1 MSQDSQ
7 SRREI
12 PAGRGQAALALESNV
27 GARGRRPRAAVQRLA
42 AFFLRVMSCRSR
54 KRQSE
59 LRLVRIR
66 RLRSTTTVS
75 TKVRSG
81 CSAITAKIC
90 VANLSSG
97 ETLPPRGF
105 AVALPVSRQRCT
117 HFIAEL
123 GLTSYSSAASRRDA
137 PVSTAS
143 ITRSRSSLEQAFA
156 IPHPR
161 KEESMCKD
169 SLIHVPLGIPPIQI
183 GREPL

>member
-1 MSQDSQ
+1 
-7 SRREI
+7 
-12 PAGRGQAALALESNV
+12 
-27 GARGRRPRAAVQRLA
+27 
-42 AFFLRVMSCRSR
+42 MSCRSR

-66 RLRSTTTVS
+66 RLRSTATVS

-81 CSAITAKIC
+81 CSAIAAKIC

-123 GLTSYSSAASRRDA
+123 ALTSYSSAASRRDA
-137 PVSTAS
+137 PISTAS

-156 IPHPR
+156 IPPPPKGRINVQRLAHPR
-161 KEESMCKD
+161 SFGNPPD
-169 SLIHVPLGIPPIQI
+169 SDRSGTALVSPPRPVYEILHFYSPGPPMAVPNSLTTPVTST
-183 GREPL
+183 